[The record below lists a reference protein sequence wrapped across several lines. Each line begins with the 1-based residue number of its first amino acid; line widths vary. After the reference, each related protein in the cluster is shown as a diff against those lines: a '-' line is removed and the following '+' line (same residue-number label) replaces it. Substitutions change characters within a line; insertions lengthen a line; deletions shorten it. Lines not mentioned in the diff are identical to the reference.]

1 MGGLGHV
8 MCMMDFI
15 EEVTA
20 GEPGKAHW
28 VDYESSA
35 RSRYRFQSH
44 FRERADEDSEERT
57 RGFLSCLD

>member
-1 MGGLGHV
+1 

-20 GEPGKAHW
+20 GEPGKAHL
-28 VDYESSA
+28 VDYKSSA

-44 FRERADEDSEERT
+44 FRERADEGSAERT